1 MSIDKACKVQ
11 YTTFKEKCMLEYNFT
26 KLDDDFITLWS
37 RFILTDDIKPEI
49 GALQELAERNYVYIN
64 PQTSFRI

>member
-1 MSIDKACKVQ
+1 
-11 YTTFKEKCMLEYNFT
+11 MLEYNFT

-49 GALQELAERNYVYIN
+49 EALQELAERNYVYIN